1 DNVRAQRVNQAAVK
15 RQIAQAA
22 TKVRTLQCD
31 FVQTKY
37 VKMLN
42 DKMVASGKM
51 YYQKSDC
58 LRWQY
63 TAPYSYTFIINGTRV
78 NIHRGQRSDVINVNQ
93 SKMFKEIARIMM
105 NSVVGKNLNDSK
117 DFRTT
122 ITADGANYLATL
134 YPLRKQMKG
143 MFSSI
148 VLHIN
153 GRQSMVTQVD
163 LHEKN
168 GDRTV
173 IQLRNTTVNRPI
185 NAQIFNIR

>member
-1 DNVRAQRVNQAAVK
+1 
-15 RQIAQAA
+15 
-22 TKVRTLQCD
+22 
-31 FVQTKY
+31 
-37 VKMLN
+37 M
-42 DKMVASGKM
+42 
-51 YYQKSDC
+51 
-58 LRWQY
+58 
-63 TAPYSYTFIINGTRV
+63 
-78 NIHRGQRSDVINVNQ
+78 
-93 SKMFKEIARIMM
+93 
-105 NSVVGKNLNDSK
+105 GKNLNDSK

-153 GRQSMVTQVD
+153 SRQSMVTQVD